1 MFRKL
6 VSNLAF
12 SPALITQVGFYA
24 RRLRQEEITRRLT
37 VLFVV
42 LAVVVQSLAVFSP
55 PESANAS
62 SEQDLIRGG
71 VQNIE
76 DLLLRYDNNS
86 DDLKDIYTAAGITR
100 DEIVASHYS
109 SVSAQDNIYLMS
121 RYGQFSSDDG
131 EVSFTYKRSAGGEAI
146 RYLSPLAL
154 SQATTKNNAQSLP
167 AWIGQSKQSGWFAI
181 VKSSA
186 GLAVREIPPTLTI
199 NPIDTAVQKQLT
211 ITNVSQ
217 NSDGTTT
224 KALPRDKLSY
234 QLQATNTTKAP
245 IVAPFTIRLADTLE
259 YTTLV
264 DAGGATFDKDT
275 HALIWPT
282 VSLAPGETQTR
293 TFVVELMTTLP
304 TTATGKSD
312 KASFDCILSSTY
324 GVNRQVPVDCPA
336 IKAIESVSSELPT
349 TGIFINVV
357 FSVVVFITA
366 VYFYA
371 RTRQMKQEIRL
382 IRHNINTGII

>member
-186 GLAVREIPPTLTI
+186 GLAVREVPPTLTI

-264 DAGGATFDKDT
+264 DAGAATFDKDT
-275 HALIWPT
+275 HALTWPT

-293 TFVVELMTTLP
+293 TFIVELMTTLP

-336 IKAIESVSSELPT
+336 IKAIESVTSELPT